1 MNDIARNERL
11 PQLVKMIRQVLA
23 VLMVGIAP
31 TIAAQGFP
39 TKPITLV
46 VPYQA
51 GGSSDGIARAMAR
64 LVGKDLGQQ
73 VVVENKAGAE
83 GMIGSLDVMKSAPD
97 GYRILFGGAGS
108 MIVVPALRRAPPFDP
123 GTQFTPISGVVD
135 FSFFLYVHPEL
146 PVKNLKEFVDYARAN
161 PGKINYATG
170 NNQGLL
176 TFAYLKKSLNLD
188 VVQVAYKGETAATA
202 DLLSG
207 RVQAMFATTAPL
219 MHAKEGRLKV
229 LVTTLPKRTPLLPE
243 VATMTESGYPEF
255 PFSPAGGW
263 LGIFGPTEMN
273 PEVVNILHRSFG
285 KALTDPEVEKQLA
298 QAGLAYRA
306 MELDQMAV
314 FVKSQRDQFRNL
326 IKDLGIPM
334 LD

>member
-1 MNDIARNERL
+1 MNHIALNERS
-11 PQLVKMIRQVLA
+11 PQLVKIIRQVLA

-31 TIAAQGFP
+31 AIGAQGFP

-97 GYRILFGGAGS
+97 GYRVLFGGAGS

-135 FSFFLYVHPEL
+135 FSFFLYAHPEL
-146 PVKNLKEFVDYARAN
+146 PVKNLKEFVDYAHAH

-229 LVTTLPKRTPLLPE
+229 LVTTLPQRTPLLPE

-273 PEVVNILHRSFG
+273 PEVVKILHQSFG
-285 KALTDPEVEKQLA
+285 KALTDPDVQKQLA
-298 QAGLAYRA
+298 QAGLSYRA
-306 MELDQMAV
+306 MGLEQMGV
-314 FVKSQRDQFRNL
+314 FVKGQRDQFRNL
-326 IKDLGIPM
+326 IRDLGIPM